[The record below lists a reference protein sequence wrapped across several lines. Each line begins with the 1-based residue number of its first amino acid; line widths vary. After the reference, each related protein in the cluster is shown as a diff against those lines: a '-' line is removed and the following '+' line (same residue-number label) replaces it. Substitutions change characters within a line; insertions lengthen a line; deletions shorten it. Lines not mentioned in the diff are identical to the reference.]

1 MDKTKYNYKLI
12 HLDIDELLVEVA
24 SGSPIIEIAKN
35 HGVSRTAIYNKLNKH
50 GYRSNPFSKQIE
62 AKKQIVSSEWMIPIR
77 LSEKLLASHEIK
89 RAPVDVL
96 DIALKEGLDIAFETL
111 DQRTSGMYMDKK
123 ILINKTLPKTRL
135 RFTIA
140 HELAHH
146 ILKHK
151 LTIMVPARMR
161 TNEATSDKDE
171 AEANRFAASL
181 LMPYSFL
188 KKDIH
193 NFKDFDEDDIQTL
206 AEIYQV
212 SHIAMTIRLQQTKLI
227 QI

>member
-1 MDKTKYNYKLI
+1 MKTIRPNNKLV
-12 HLDIDELLVEVA
+12 HLDKNILLAEVA
-24 SGSPIIEIAKN
+24 SGMTITKIAKKYD
-35 HGVSRTAIYNKLNKH
+35 VSRTSIYNKLNQY
-50 GYRSNPFSKQIE
+50 GYRANRISTQID
-62 AKKQIVSSEWMIPIR
+62 AKKQSGSGEWMVPIR
-77 LSEKLLASHEIK
+77 LSEKLLASYEVV

-111 DQRTSGMYMDKK
+111 NQRTSGMYMDKK
-123 ILINKTLPKTRL
+123 IVINKTLPKTRL

-146 ILKHK
+146 VLKHK
-151 LTIMVPARMR
+151 LTLMVPARMR
-161 TNEATSDKDE
+161 MNESPSDKDE

-188 KKDIH
+188 KKDIDD
-193 NFKDFDEDDIQTL
+193 FKDFDEDDIQTL

-212 SHIAMTIRLQQTKLI
+212 SQIAMTIRLQQTKLFET
-227 QI
+227 